1 MVLLRKRMGHEWF
14 CTNMLFFSL
23 CECRMIRLREGNA
36 MKYRNAQDI
45 FPEPLLRQIQKYVSG
60 ETVYIPAGSVKKA
73 WGESSGYQQFIRE
86 RNADMRAAFSQG
98 KTIGELMEQYALS
111 YDSVKRIVYSRK
123 EAPMLKYSAT
133 LSSAKAYGEAEKMDA
148 WIHLYLNE
156 EGRNI
161 PFSDGLK
168 LFDRYYFSPALMPR
182 HLFRRCAGPEPDMKY
197 RIDPDWFARH
207 VEKLEQAI
215 RQDADMPPLIVH
227 YVEGEFELN
236 DGNHRNKAYENLGV
250 ENVWVIVWITEEK
263 EYQDFLA
270 RYGEYVKDCRV
281 IRR

>member
-1 MVLLRKRMGHEWF
+1 
-14 CTNMLFFSL
+14 
-23 CECRMIRLREGNA
+23 

-45 FPEPLLRQIQKYVSG
+45 FPENLLRQIQKYVSG
-60 ETVYIPAGSVKKA
+60 ETVYIPAGSVKKS

-86 RNADMRAAFSQG
+86 RNAEMRAAFSQG
-98 KTIGELMEQYALS
+98 QSIGELMEKYALS

-133 LSSAKAYGEAEKMDA
+133 LSSAKAYGEAEKLDA

-168 LFDRYYFSPALMPR
+168 LFDRYYFSPALFPIS
-182 HLFRRCAGPEPDMKY
+182 LFKRCAGPEPEMKY
-197 RIDPDWFARH
+197 RIDPDWWEH
-207 VEKLEQAI
+207 KVKELEKAIQANP
-215 RQDADMPPLIVH
+215 DMPPFMVH
-227 YVEGEFELN
+227 YVDGEFELN
-236 DGNHRNKAYENLGV
+236 DGNHRHKAYENLGV
-250 ENVWVIVWITEEK
+250 DNAWVIIWITEEA
-263 EYQDFLA
+263 ERDDFLGK
-270 RYGEYVKDCRV
+270 YGEYVKNCKV

>member
-1 MVLLRKRMGHEWF
+1 
-14 CTNMLFFSL
+14 
-23 CECRMIRLREGNA
+23 MIDAREGKA

-60 ETVYIPAGSVKKA
+60 ETIYIPAGSVKKA

-98 KTIGELMEQYALS
+98 KTIEALMEQYALS

-133 LSSAKAYGEAEKMDA
+133 LSSAKAYGEAGKMDA

-168 LFDRYYFSPALMPR
+168 LFDRYYFSPALMPLG
-182 HLFRRCAGPEPDMKY
+182 LFRRCAGPEPDMKY
-197 RIDPDWFARH
+197 RIHPDWFAQH
-207 VEKLEQAI
+207 VERLEQAI
-215 RQDADMPPLIVH
+215 RQGADMPPLIVH

-236 DGNHRNKAYENLGV
+236 DGNHRHKAYENAGV
-250 ENVWVIVWITEEK
+250 ESVWVIVWITEEK
-263 EYQDFLA
+263 EYRDFLN
-270 RYGEYVKDCRV
+270 RYGDYMKDCKV
-281 IRR
+281 IRG